1 MSRPTFDLITEPW
14 IRVRF
19 STGETTEV
27 SLHDAFA
34 RAHQI
39 KAIAGELATQD
50 VAILRLLL
58 AILRRSRS
66 DAQGTEAWGE
76 LWRVGSFDIG
86 RIADYLSGYRDRFD
100 LLHPETPFYQVADL
114 RTAKGELTDLAR
126 LVADVPAGHQYF
138 TTRAGSA
145 LHSMEFS
152 EAARWIVHCQA
163 FDPSGIKSG
172 AVGDDRVKGGKGYPI
187 GVAWCGWLGL
197 VVIEGTTLFETLLL
211 NLPIGPDD
219 SDPAVDRPVWE
230 RPAHTPAVEGR
241 AYPSGPADLQTW
253 QSRRIRLGHDGT
265 RATAVLIANG
275 DPLHPRNR
283 FHEEAMTGWRRSEA
297 QMKALGTREDVFMP
311 REHRPERAVWR
322 ELGGLLAVGED
333 AVAVRSGRWL
343 SWLEEL
349 QEDRELSADA
359 PVVMRA
365 IGMHYGAQ
373 SSVIDDITDD
383 ALPMSV
389 ATLDSPELRELAV
402 GAVRDVDVAVR
413 LLGLLGAELVEA
425 AGGSGDAIGHAR
437 ATARERG
444 YEALDV
450 PYRTWVR
457 DLGTDTDTDDT
468 RLGWQRLIYDVIRGV
483 ANDLIRSAG
492 EAAWIGRH
500 VSRGSTT
507 IYLDAAVAEVAFHRQ
522 LRRTFRS
529 AFDNE
534 QEGDAA

>member
-14 IRVRF
+14 IRVRL
-19 STGETTEV
+19 STGETAQV

-39 KAIAGELATQD
+39 KAIAGELPTQD

-58 AILRRSRS
+58 AVLRRSHP
-66 DAQGTEAWGE
+66 DGQGTEAWGE
-76 LWRVGSFDIG
+76 LWRSGRFDLD
-86 RIADYLSGYRDRFD
+86 RVAAYLAGYRERFD

-114 RTAKGELTDLAR
+114 RTEKGEFTDLTR
-126 LVADVPAGHQYF
+126 LVADVPPGHQYF
-138 TTRAGSA
+138 TTRAGVA

-187 GVAWCGWLGL
+187 GIAWCGWLGL
-197 VVIEGTTLFETLLL
+197 VVIEGTNLFETLLL
-211 NLPIGPDD
+211 NWPIGLDD

-230 RPAHTPAVEGR
+230 RPAHTAAVDGR
-241 AYPSGPADLQTW
+241 AYPTGPADLQTW

-265 RATAVLIANG
+265 KATAVLIANG

-297 QMKALGTREDVFMP
+297 QMKALGTSEDVFMP
-311 REHRPERAVWR
+311 RDHQPERAVWR
-322 ELGGLLAVGED
+322 GLGGLLAVGED
-333 AVAVRSGRWL
+333 ALAVRPGRWL

-349 QEDRELSADA
+349 RDDGELRDDV
-359 PVVMRA
+359 PVILHA
-365 IGMHYGAQ
+365 IGMHYGSQ

-389 ATLDSPELRELAV
+389 ATLESRHLRELAV
-402 GAVRDVDVAVR
+402 DGVRDVDVAVR

-425 AGGSGDAIGHAR
+425 AGGYGDAISHAR

-444 YEALDV
+444 YAALDA
-450 PYRTWVR
+450 PYRSWVR
-457 DLGTDTDTDDT
+457 GLRSDTDPDDA
-468 RLGWQRLIYDVIRGV
+468 RLGWQRRAYTVVRQIAR
-483 ANDLIRSAG
+483 DLVRSAG
-492 EAAWIGRH
+492 EAAWIGRE
-500 VSRGSTT
+500 VDRGSKTV
-507 IYLDAAVAEVAFHRQ
+507 YLDAALAEIGFHRQ
-522 LRRTFRS
+522 LRAAFRS

>member
-58 AILRRSRS
+58 AILRRSHP

-76 LWRVGSFDIG
+76 LWRSGRFDLD
-86 RIADYLSGYRDRFD
+86 RVAAYLAGYRERFD

-114 RTAKGELTDLAR
+114 RTAKGEFTDLTR
-126 LVADVPAGHQYF
+126 LVADVPPGHQYF

-265 RATAVLIANG
+265 KATAVLIANG

-283 FHEEAMTGWRRSEA
+283 HHEETMTGWRRSEA

-322 ELGGLLAVGED
+322 GLGGLLATGEEASTARPGRWLLWLEALRD
-333 AVAVRSGRWL
+333 DGELSDGVPVAVRT
-343 SWLEEL
+343 
-349 QEDRELSADA
+349 
-359 PVVMRA
+359 
-365 IGMHYGAQ
+365 IGVHYGSQ
-373 SSVIDDITDD
+373 SSVIGDITDD
-383 ALPMSV
+383 ALRLSV
-389 ATLDSPELRELAV
+389 ATLDSPDLRVLAV
-402 GAVRDVDVAVR
+402 DAVRDADTAVR
-413 LLGLLGAELVEA
+413 QLGLLGAELVEA

-437 ATARERG
+437 GVARERG

-457 DLGTDTDTDDT
+457 DLRADTDTDDA
-468 RLGWQRLIYDVIRGV
+468 RLGWQRLIYDVIRSV
-483 ANDLIRSAG
+483 AADLIRSAG
-492 EAAWIGRH
+492 EAAWIGRE
-500 VSRGSTT
+500 VSRGATT
-507 IYLDAAVAEVAFHRQ
+507 IYLDAAVAEIAFHRQ
-522 LRRTFRS
+522 LRTAFRS
-529 AFDNE
+529 AFENE